1 MPDLKGRMDRRRT
14 FPFILSSILF
24 ISALSAIL
32 SAGQEDLKAKYDPII
47 QRLAAKHGVP
57 ADLVHAVI
65 KAESN
70 YDQFAVSPKGAI
82 GLMQLMPETAMK
94 YGVKNLLDPEDN
106 IEGGIKYLRDL
117 IKQYH
122 GDRNLVLAAYNAGQK
137 AVEKHNGVPPYPET
151 RNYLKRVEY
160 SKPYIK
166 TRTIIY
172 RFYDENG
179 NLVVTNNPY
188 YLPRK

>member
-1 MPDLKGRMDRRRT
+1 MPDLKGRMGRRGI

-24 ISALSAIL
+24 VSAVSAIL

-47 QRLAAKHGVP
+47 QRLSAKYGVP

-106 IEGGIKYLRDL
+106 IEGGIKYLKDL
-117 IKQYH
+117 IKQYQ

-151 RNYLKRVEY
+151 KNYLKRVEY
-160 SKPYIK
+160 NRPYIK

-188 YLPRK
+188 YLPKK

>member
-1 MPDLKGRMDRRRT
+1 MPDLKGRMGGRRT
-14 FPFILSSILF
+14 FPFILSSMLF
-24 ISALSAIL
+24 IYAVSAIL
-32 SAGQEDLKAKYDPII
+32 SAGQVDLKAKYDPII

-106 IEGGIKYLRDL
+106 IEGGIKYLKDL
-117 IKQYH
+117 IKQYQ

-151 RNYLKRVEY
+151 KNYLKRVEY
-160 SKPYIK
+160 SRPYIK

>member
-1 MPDLKGRMDRRRT
+1 MARR
-14 FPFILSSILF
+14 
-24 ISALSAIL
+24 ISRYLLAFGLVFL
-32 SAGQEDLKAKYDPII
+32 AGSLYLLASRQDELKARYDPII
-47 QRLAAKHGVP
+47 QKLSAKHRVP

-70 YDQFAVSPKGAI
+70 YDQFAVSPKGAL

-94 YGVKNLLDPEDN
+94 YGVQNILDPEQN
-106 IEGGIKYLRDL
+106 IEGGIKYLKDL
-117 IKQYH
+117 IKQYK
-122 GDRNLVLAAYNAGQK
+122 GDRNLVLAAYNAGQT

-151 RNYLKRVEY
+151 KTYLKRVEY
-160 SKPYIK
+160 KYPYIK

-179 NLVVTNNPY
+179 RLCVTNNPY
-188 YLPRK
+188 YLPKKSD

>member
-1 MPDLKGRMDRRRT
+1 MGKRT
-14 FPFILSSILF
+14 VLRWPNLLF
-24 ISALSAIL
+24 IFLSCSLCLFA
-32 SAGQEDLKAKYDPII
+32 ARQDELKARYDPII
-47 QRLAAKHGVP
+47 QKLAARHGVP

-70 YDQFAVSPKGAI
+70 YDQFAVSPKGAL

-94 YGVKNLLDPEDN
+94 YGVLNILDPEQN
-106 IEGGIKYLRDL
+106 IEGGIKYLKDL
-117 IKQYH
+117 IKQYK
-122 GDRNLVLAAYNAGQK
+122 GERNLVLSAYNAGQG

-151 RNYLKRVEY
+151 RTYLKKVEY
-160 SKPYIK
+160 KHPYIK

-172 RFYDENG
+172 RYYDENG
-179 NLVVTNNPY
+179 RLCVTNNPY